1 MSDAPGWFTRAIGT
15 TPESHRIDVGG
26 TSIHYLAWGER
37 DLPGIVLVHGGAA
50 HAHWWDHIGPSFL
63 PEYRVVALDLSGHGD
78 SDRRAD
84 CTLRAWTEEVAAV
97 IDDAGFTSPP
107 VVVGHSM
114 GGFVT
119 IATAAWQA
127 DHIGGAVII
136 DSPVQ
141 AEDPEVARAR
151 RTDEFKK
158 AKTYDDPD
166 IPIARF
172 RTIPEQRHYLPYVKE
187 HVARNSLTV
196 LNDGRWGWK
205 FDPTIFVPRRA
216 EPAQLLAEVTCRV
229 ALLRC
234 EYGLVTPDIGDYMYE
249 QLGRVAPVI
258 ELPTAGHHPML
269 DVPLIL
275 ITALRSLLADWDHS
289 RPLRRPAN

>member
-1 MSDAPGWFTRAIGT
+1 MSDAPGWFTRAIDT

-78 SDRRAD
+78 SDRRED
-84 CTLRAWTEEVAAV
+84 YTLRAWTEEVAAV

-119 IATAAWQA
+119 IATAAWQT

-166 IPIARF
+166 IPIARSA
-172 RTIPEQRHYLPYVKE
+172 RSRSSGTTCPTSRSTSPGTPSPCSTTAAGAGSSTRRSSSRVEPSRHSCSPRSP
-187 HVARNSLTV
+187 A
-196 LNDGRWGWK
+196 GW
-205 FDPTIFVPRRA
+205 
-216 EPAQLLAEVTCRV
+216 
-229 ALLRC
+229 RC
-234 EYGLVTPDIGDYMYE
+234 CAASTGSS
-249 QLGRVAPVI
+249 
-258 ELPTAGHHPML
+258 LPTSATTCTNSS
-269 DVPLIL
+269 VV
-275 ITALRSLLADWDHS
+275 
-289 RPLRRPAN
+289 LRR